1 MSNKEF
7 RLIFKSIW
15 CIKKNRESLFFGK
28 KKNKQKEMNAL
39 KAIFLPRY
47 LQKFRGHNRQQGA
60 YNFTPKDPTYL
71 QVYLEVHNP
80 LC

>member
-1 MSNKEF
+1 
-7 RLIFKSIW
+7 
-15 CIKKNRESLFFGK
+15 
-28 KKNKQKEMNAL
+28 MNAL

-47 LQKFRGHNRQQGA
+47 PQKFRGHNRQQGA